1 VTALPAPP
9 APRRRRPP
17 ESAAHSAIKLGT
29 RTSPLALAQATLVA
43 TAIVGEVEVV
53 GLSTSGDR
61 DDGPDEDKRR
71 WVDRIEEALGSGEID
86 LAVHSAKDVPSMLA
100 PGLEIAGAPARA
112 DARDVL
118 CGAPSL
124 AALRPGARVGTSSL
138 RRSAQLRALREDIEV
153 VALHGNVGTRLRRL
167 EEGEFD
173 AIVLACAG
181 LSRLGLDAGVA
192 LEEMIPAVG
201 QGTLAL
207 EARSGDGR
215 VAAAIAALR
224 DTAAERAL
232 HAERALADALGAS
245 CQTPIGAHAKPL
257 NDGSLE
263 LRVFV
268 GRADGSSWIRD
279 SQRGSEPVALG
290 QALAERLRSVGVAEL
305 LA

>member
-9 APRRRRPP
+9 VPRRRRLR

-29 RTSPLALAQATLVA
+29 RTSPLALAQAALIA
-43 TAIVGEVEVV
+43 SAIEGQVEVV

-61 DDGPDEDKRR
+61 DGGPDEDKRR
-71 WVDRIEEALGSGEID
+71 WVDRIEEALDSGEID
-86 LAVHSAKDVPSMLA
+86 LAVHSAKDVPSALA

-112 DARDVL
+112 DARDAL

-124 AALRPGARVGTSSL
+124 AALRRGARVGTSSL
-138 RRSAQLRALREDIEV
+138 RRTAQLRALREDIEV

-181 LSRLGLDAGVA
+181 LTRLGLGAGVA
-192 LEEMIPAVG
+192 LEELIPAVG

-207 EARSGDGR
+207 EARSGDVR
-215 VAAAIAALR
+215 VAAAIAPLR
-224 DTAAERAL
+224 DTATERAL
-232 HAERALADALGAS
+232 QAERALAGALGAN
-245 CQTPIGAHAKPL
+245 CHTPIGAHAKPL
-257 NDGSLE
+257 GDGSLE
-263 LRVFV
+263 LRAFV
-268 GRADGSSWIRD
+268 GRADGSWWIRD
-279 SQRGSEPVALG
+279 SRCGSEPVALG
-290 QALAERLRSVGVAEL
+290 EALAERLRSVGAVEL